1 MIERLNEVQ
10 QQRLAIAILCSFAL
24 ALMMVTV
31 LPAWI
36 SSAGH
41 DARIGQTQARL
52 QRLKKQ
58 ADADEA
64 LRPRYEQL
72 VRSHAS
78 SGHHLKSDTEAVAA
92 AELQRIVK
100 AITANNATQILTT
113 QILPAAEEGEFVRV
127 TLRVR
132 VRGMLEGIVQS
143 VYDIEANQTFLF
155 LDNLSIR
162 NGARRRIRGTSEVN
176 QFDGD
181 FDLIAYMPKP
191 IP

>member
-1 MIERLNEVQ
+1 MIGRLNDGQ
-10 QQRLAIAILCSFAL
+10 QRRLAIAILGGFAL
-24 ALMMVTV
+24 AAMAVTV
-31 LPAWI
+31 LPAWT
-36 SSAGH
+36 SSAGLGTQ
-41 DARIGQTQARL
+41 IGQMQTRLLRL
-52 QRLKKQ
+52 QTQ

-72 VRSHAS
+72 LRAHAS

-92 AELQRIVK
+92 AELQRVVK

-113 QILPAAEEGEFVRV
+113 QILPAAEEGDFVRV
-127 TLRVR
+127 SLRVR
-132 VRGMLEGIVQS
+132 VRGTFEGIVQS

-162 NGARRRIRGTSEVN
+162 NGARRRIRGTDEVN

-191 IP
+191 IS

>member
-1 MIERLNEVQ
+1 MILRLNEVQ
-10 QQRLAIAILCSFAL
+10 QRRLAVAILCGFAL
-24 ALMMVTV
+24 ALMAVTV
-31 LPAWI
+31 LPAWLT
-36 SSAGH
+36 SA
-41 DARIGQTQARL
+41 DLNAQIGQTQARL
-52 QRLKKQ
+52 QRLQIQ

-100 AITANNATQILTT
+100 AITANNTTQILTT
-113 QILPAAEEGEFVRV
+113 QILPVAQEGDFVRV

-132 VRGMLEGIVQS
+132 ARGALEGIVQS
-143 VYDIEANQTFLF
+143 VYDIEASQTFLF

-162 NGARRRIRGTSEVN
+162 NGARRRIRGTDEVN
-176 QFDGD
+176 QFDSD

-191 IP
+191 IS